1 MDYQRVVFTIELPHT
16 GMMQAE
22 DMAVRAL
29 GQLVA
34 FFREEFPH
42 TGRVTVKV
50 VPPTR
55 YS

>member
-1 MDYQRVVFTIELPHT
+1 
-16 GMMQAE
+16 
-22 DMAVRAL
+22 
-29 GQLVA
+29 VA

-42 TGRVTVKV
+42 TGRVMVEV